1 MSNFIVTTLAVVI
14 VAISLLVGMVLG
26 DKHLPKN
33 SRGQSYYGRG
43 DGIFGTL
50 YFLLTL
56 VVLSALL
63 GFGIIFVRWLFK

>member
-1 MSNFIVTTLAVVI
+1 
-14 VAISLLVGMVLG
+14 
-26 DKHLPKN
+26 
-33 SRGQSYYGRG
+33 
-43 DGIFGTL
+43 L